1 MATRGIESWRNH
13 AWLMSIY
20 MTTVLRVGG
29 ETGPGEAHTE
39 EHDVDWEAPDIT
51 LLIIVQ

>member
-20 MTTVLRVGG
+20 MTTVLVWVGRM
-29 ETGPGEAHTE
+29 GPGEAHTK